1 MDLVFEFYLHFYW
14 HFLSFPFD
22 LIPATLVRVL
32 TPSVS
37 PNEKTFKV
45 VLVCCSCDPSLHP
58 PSIFGGFSGSFASVC
73 SRPLGVPVTSPLFLA
88 SFEHFLHLFV
98 FSSSCHSLFLHYSFP
113 PEIAMQSCPQ
123 LFKGRALKVHD
134 NIPPHS
140 YCLYPDRPPADSHP

>member
-45 VLVCCSCDPSLHP
+45 VLVCCSCDPSPHP

-73 SRPLGVPVTSPLFLA
+73 SCPLGVPVTSPLFLA
-88 SFEHFLHLFV
+88 SFEHFLQFV
-98 FSSSCHSLFLHYSFP
+98 CLRLFLSLTVFTL
-113 PEIAMQSCPQ
+113 
-123 LFKGRALKVHD
+123 LFSPRNCNAILPSVVQRQGTES
-134 NIPPHS
+134 P
-140 YCLYPDRPPADSHP
+140 